1 MITLLQN
8 PWFASALG
16 GLSFLLTFALI
27 PLPPPP
33 APPENAPTLAA
44 PSAPAPSWKFIN
56 PEINMLIDELKTE
69 KETLSA
75 RAAQLN
81 ELAERLRTER
91 EELNQVTQTIHRMQ
105 RELDAHVAR
114 IKENETANLK
124 KLAKTYAAMSPEGAA
139 GIFRQMDDPAV
150 VQVMAFMK
158 ESENGP
164 ILEAL
169 AKLGDTE
176 AKRAAALTDRL
187 RLLLNKKS

>member
-8 PWFASALG
+8 PWLASALG

-33 APPENAPTLAA
+33 APADPSATLAS
-44 PSAPAPSWKFIN
+44 PSAPGPSWKFIN

-69 KETLSA
+69 KETLTT

-91 EELNQVTQTIHRMQ
+91 DELNQVTQTIHRMQ
-105 RELDAHVAR
+105 RELDDRVAR
-114 IKENETANLK
+114 IKENETATLK

-139 GIFRQMDDPAV
+139 GIFRQMDDAAV

-187 RLLLNKKS
+187 RLLFNKKS